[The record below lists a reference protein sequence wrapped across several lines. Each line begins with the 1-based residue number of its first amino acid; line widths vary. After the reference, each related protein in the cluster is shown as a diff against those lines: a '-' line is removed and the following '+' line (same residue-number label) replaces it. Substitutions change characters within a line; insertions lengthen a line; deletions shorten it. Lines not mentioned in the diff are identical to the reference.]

1 MEEPASG
8 EVEEVD
14 AAFLARFEACI
25 DFLRQVEADRALLVN
40 LSDAQRIE
48 LLQLTGRIS
57 MPDHENKKKIER
69 AFRKKRRQ
77 GRKVSGGYAS

>member
-1 MEEPASG
+1 MEEPG
-8 EVEEVD
+8 PREEPED
-14 AAFLARFEACI
+14 EAAFVARYEACI
-25 DFLRQVEADRALLVN
+25 DFLRQVEADRALLVT

-77 GRKVSGGYAS
+77 GRKVSRQ